1 MKSIYSSPLGIFI
14 ANERKAL
21 GSTVVNF
28 CRECG
33 ITVNTYY
40 RMLGEKNNHCN
51 LCKGNFLSV

>member
-1 MKSIYSSPLGIFI
+1 MKSNYSSPLSIFI

-21 GSTVVNF
+21 GCTVVNF

-33 ITVNTYY
+33 ITVRTYY

-51 LCKGNFLSV
+51 LCKGDLLSV